1 MQSTETA
8 GELFIQAGRQKVPVS
23 DKKRQNLP
31 SAPPLRNLFGRFQAA
46 GPAKHAD
53 KAHDRKN
60 LHSV

>member
-1 MQSTETA
+1 MHAAEYA
-8 GELFIQAGRQKVPVS
+8 GKLFIHAGRQKVPVS
-23 DKKRQNLP
+23 DKNRQNLP
-31 SAPPLRNLFGRFQAA
+31 STPPLRNLFGHFQAA